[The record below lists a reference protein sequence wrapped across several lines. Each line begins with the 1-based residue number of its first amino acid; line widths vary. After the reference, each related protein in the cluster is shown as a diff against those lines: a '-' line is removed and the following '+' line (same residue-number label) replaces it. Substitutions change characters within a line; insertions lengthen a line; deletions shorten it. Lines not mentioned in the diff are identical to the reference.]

1 MVDKKNQNELEA
13 ELTTAHHDHS
23 RAMKSYAFFKVPNSD
38 ISEDLVQDTFI
49 KTWRYLLKGGK
60 IDVMRA
66 FLYHILNHL
75 IVDEYRKKK
84 NVSLDV
90 LMEQG
95 FTPSVDPTERLLNVL
110 DGKTAQSL
118 IPKLPE
124 KYQKVIKMRY
134 VQDLS
139 LKEMSL
145 VTGQSKN
152 TLAVQTHRGLAK
164 LKKLYARL

>member
-1 MVDKKNQNELEA
+1 MVDKKESNRLEA
-13 ELTTAHHDHS
+13 ELTSAHHHYS
-23 RAMKSYAFFKVPNSD
+23 RAMNTHAFFKVPNHD
-38 ISEDLVQDTFI
+38 ISEDLVQDTFV

-60 IDVMRA
+60 IDVMKA

-84 NVSLDV
+84 NLSLDV
-90 LMEQG
+90 LLEQG
-95 FTPSVDPTERLLNVL
+95 FEPSTDPTDRLLNVL

-134 VQDLS
+134 IQDLS

-145 VTGQSKN
+145 VTGRSKN

-164 LKKLYARL
+164 LKKLYSHL